1 MTRKETRW
9 LVSLIMSVVMLASMI
24 PAVSLTAHAEE
35 ADQKITYVNSDGTE
49 SPSQISADGFCYRV
63 ITDED
68 DTEGIEILGIKDAKA
83 TLDIPE
89 KIDGKDVISFAID
102 PRWPVWDEIY
112 DAVETVNLPKTIRYA
127 HSKYFRYFQNLKAVN
142 IAGGG
147 DYYKSVNGVLY
158 KINTRSE
165 WDDDDNEIIIKGCQ
179 VAVYPRAKADKEFV
193 MPSDMNRWYRFFEGC
208 PVESITI
215 SKSLDWAY
223 YPYNLVNFKEF
234 KVEAGNPT
242 LYAKDGV
249 LFEHYEDYDWEWD
262 EDKEEEVKVYYNE
275 EILYYYPN
283 GKTDTEYTVP
293 DGTTIVRYNAL
304 TGNTYLKK
312 ITLPASVTS
321 VRDEALWN
329 TNIDTVEFKAAKA
342 PEADDFERFWG
353 LRDRMYELDQKLT
366 IKYPA
371 GGTGY
376 EEFINWMK
384 GTNYNY
390 WEDKPYL
397 EYEEIPLGSR
407 KSPIYGYS
415 AYGNSKKYTVFSQTK
430 DGKYSKELPSKAGTW
445 YAKFVVDATEDYTGL
460 ESDPFEYKVVEIENP
475 PEANDWVVYPDEYYL
490 RYGEE
495 LIIDALPEFG
505 KVDEILYKE
514 CSKDNADEN
523 WSKTGP
529 TEPGTYDYKLIVNG
543 TDMYEGIIYNSADSG
558 YYWISI
564 EKISYDIDVECD
576 DILVGETP
584 KPEYIKYESE
594 DYKGIDFSKVVF
606 KYYDEV
612 YDSEED
618 DWKYV
623 EIQPKDMKAGT
634 EYRVK
639 AEYDDPHYTLDGSI
653 WFNVRTK
660 PGMAEHKIDMIHNL
674 KYLVKED
681 KAEVEEARA
690 FYDSLTDAE
699 KKEVDPEMVQ
709 QLEKLEKKMAN
720 IIAQEEYELAKARYE
735 QEKLLYDAAQMKA
748 DESKAAAD
756 AAVSKS
762 GKEALAAAEQAKKD
776 AEAASA
782 AADKVKAAADDLK
795 KAAEAADKTA
805 AADPSNTRLD
815 KQNAGRAD
823 KAADEMKTEADT
835 KATETKTAVTDA
847 ESLVKAAEAKA
858 AKEEASKAASYKVG
872 GFKAKALKGKKAKFT
887 WKANKAATGYQI
899 QYSLKKNMK
908 KAKKLTVKKATT
920 KKATAKKLK
929 KGKKYYSRMRT
940 FTKVKDPTTGKIK
953 TIYGKWT
960 AKKSFKAK

>member
-9 LVSLIMSVVMLASMI
+9 LVSLIMSIVMLIAMI

-35 ADQKITYVNSDGTE
+35 TDQKITYVNSDGTE
-49 SPSQISADGFCYRV
+49 SPSQVSADGFCYRV

-68 DTEGIEILGIKDAKA
+68 DSEGIEILGIKDAGA

-142 IAGGG
+142 IAAGG
-147 DYYKSVNGVLY
+147 DYYKSENGVLFKKTVTY
-158 KINTRSE
+158 E
-165 WDDDDNEIIIKGCQ
+165 WDEDDNRIEVPGCK
-179 VAVYPRAKADKEFV
+179 VAVYPRNKADKEFV

-215 SKSLDWAY
+215 SKSLDSIS
-223 YPYNLVNFKEF
+223 YPGNLDNLKEF
-234 KVEAGNPT
+234 KVEAGNPS
-242 LYAKDGV
+242 LYAKNGV
-249 LFEHYEDYDWEWD
+249 LFNHYEDYDWVWD
-262 EDKEEEVKVYYNE
+262 DDKEEEVKVTYNE
-275 EILYYYPN
+275 EFLYYYPN

-293 DGTTIVRYNAL
+293 DGTTNIRYSAF

-312 ITLPASVTS
+312 LTLPESVTTVS
-321 VRDEALWN
+321 DDAFWD
-329 TNIDTVEFKAAKA
+329 TNIDTIEFKAQKA
-342 PEADDFERFWG
+342 PETDDFEPFWG

-371 GGTGY
+371 GGAGY

-390 WEDKPYL
+390 WDEKPYL

-407 KSPIYGYS
+407 KSPLYGY
-415 AYGNSKKYTVFSQTK
+415 AGYGNRTKYTVYSQTK

-460 ESDPFEYKVVEIENP
+460 ESDPFEYKVVEIADP
-475 PEANDWVVYPDEYYL
+475 PASNGWTVYPGDYYA

-495 LIIDALPEFG
+495 LIIDALPDFG

-514 CSKDNADEN
+514 SSKEDVDAN
-523 WSKTGP
+523 WSKTMP

-543 TDMYEGIIYNSADSG
+543 TDTYEGIIFNSKDDYS
-558 YYWISI
+558 WITI
-564 EKISYDIDVECD
+564 EKIEYDIDLECD
-576 DILVGETP
+576 DVLVGETP
-584 KPEYIKYESE
+584 KPELIKYEYES
-594 DYKGIDFSKVVF
+594 YKGIDFSKVEF

-612 YDSEED
+612 YDSEEE

-623 EIQPKDMKAGT
+623 EIQLKDMKAGT

-639 AEYDDPHYTLDGSI
+639 AVYDDAHYELNGSA
-653 WFNVRTK
+653 WFHVRTK
-660 PGMAEHKIDMIHNL
+660 PAMAEYKIDMIHNL

-720 IIAQEEYELAKARYE
+720 ILAQEEYELAKAKYE

-847 ESLVKAAEAKA
+847 QSLVEAAEAKV

-908 KAKKLTVKKATT
+908 KAKKLTVKKATL

-929 KGKKYYSRMRT
+929 KGKKYFARMRT
-940 FTKVKDPTTGKIK
+940 FTKVTDPQTGETK

-960 AKKSFKAK
+960 RKKSFKAK